1 MTRGFLVAEIA
12 AILLGVFF
20 IAAGANHFIHPD
32 FYIRIVP
39 QWLPAHAPLVQISGG
54 CEILG
59 GIGVLLRKT
68 RRIAGV
74 GLIVL
79 LVAVFPANLEMALHP
94 ELYRDIGTPLAFY
107 LRLPLQ
113 LVLLA
118 WVWRACLRDR
128 RLQA

>member
-1 MTRGFLVAEIA
+1 
-12 AILLGVFF
+12 
-20 IAAGANHFIHPD
+20 
-32 FYIRIVP
+32 
-39 QWLPAHAPLVQISGG
+39 
-54 CEILG
+54 
-59 GIGVLLRKT
+59 
-68 RRIAGV
+68 
-74 GLIVL
+74 
-79 LVAVFPANLEMALHP
+79 VFPANLEMALHP

>member
-1 MTRGFLVAEIA
+1 
-12 AILLGVFF
+12 VFF